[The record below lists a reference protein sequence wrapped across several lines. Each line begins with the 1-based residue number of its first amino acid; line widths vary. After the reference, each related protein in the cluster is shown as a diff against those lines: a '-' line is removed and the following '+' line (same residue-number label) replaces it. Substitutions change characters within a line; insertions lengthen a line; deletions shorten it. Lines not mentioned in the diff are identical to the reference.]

1 MNGVDPSLA
10 SEDVVTGQDMGVGTP
25 FMSQTYVYLPPPISA
40 MCACPPFP
48 VSDPA
53 S

>member
-25 FMSQTYVYLPPPISA
+25 FMSQTFVYLPPYFSHVR
-40 MCACPPFP
+40 
-48 VSDPA
+48 VSTLPRE
-53 S
+53 

>member
-25 FMSQTYVYLPPPISA
+25 FMSQTYVYLPPPPFQP
-40 MCACPPFP
+40 CARVHPSP
-48 VSDPA
+48 
-53 S
+53 

>member
-25 FMSQTYVYLPPPISA
+25 FMNQTFVYLSPHFSHVR
-40 MCACPPFP
+40 
-48 VSDPA
+48 VSTLPHE
-53 S
+53 